1 MSAKRRIG
9 FAPSAEETVAVFA
22 RVPAS
27 AGKTLSRTALELGR
41 PKQEVIT
48 ELVERYA
55 GSLGEEFSF
64 GRALGASHPPEVLT
78 PEQLAELL
86 QIDVEAVL
94 ELATA
99 EEIPGRQ
106 LKGEWRFSR
115 TAVLDW
121 LAADAREGS
130 RL

>member
-1 MSAKRRIG
+1 MSPNRRIG
-9 FAPSAEETVAVFA
+9 FAPSTEETVAVFA

-41 PKQEVIT
+41 RKQEVIA

-55 GSLGEEFSF
+55 GTLGEEFCF
-64 GRALGASHPPEVLT
+64 GRASGASHPPEVLT

-86 QIDVEAVL
+86 QIDSEAVL

-115 TAVLDW
+115 AAILDW
-121 LAADAREGS
+121 LATDALQSS
-130 RL
+130 RT